1 MNDIDVFFAKT
12 CAFGF
17 SLHFT
22 TTWPTTIF
30 PIYQGLYLDQYI
42 WVCVLK
48 LSLRK
53 TTERKKHTCNR
64 FYIMFFFRVQMH
76 SASSCCSKDP
86 WRGVEGFGRVANV
99 GSVFLRV
106 PSEGGVSAEAVVRGV
121 LAMRCSSRFLTV
133 VAALAKVSGAAYALQ
148 EQAVCEQMKA
158 ITPI

>member
-1 MNDIDVFFAKT
+1 MCAKIIIEEN
-12 CAFGF
+12 
-17 SLHFT
+17 H
-22 TTWPTTIF
+22 
-30 PIYQGLYLDQYI
+30 
-42 WVCVLK
+42 
-48 LSLRK
+48 
-53 TTERKKHTCNR
+53 RKKKHICNR
-64 FYIMFFFRVQMH
+64 FYIMSFFRVQMH

-106 PSEGGVSAEAVVRGV
+106 PSEGGVSAELVVRGV